1 MAGWW
6 FILLWALD
14 PSFANAGVIN
24 LAKRTVLSD
33 LSGGFCRSYRF
44 GADIANNVLY
54 TVGLDGGLIPDDGD
68 ASNNYLMTLDLTS
81 SFSTSEGKNYKMTKI
96 GAEVPKIK
104 DMALWSNA
112 ENSTLYQ
119 YGGRFLE
126 NITSEDT
133 IWTYTVKD
141 KSWTKQDGTI
151 QPSRLEY
158 GVYTNAPAIQA
169 GFWIGGYRASGTT
182 SSITD
187 STKEYAT
194 GMIQLNTTTGQYT
207 SLDGPYEAVEEG
219 SLSYVP
225 VGDRG
230 ILVYI
235 GGDVPSI
242 KDEIN
247 ATMNSNSWNHVQVYD
262 IAGAKWYNQ
271 STTGTVASRTQFC
284 ASVQQEK
291 SSFSYQIFVL
301 GGADLKSKDTI
312 LDVNYLSI
320 PSFKWYSAVPLDD
333 PRMTLTCVTYGRQI
347 FGIGG
352 RRAWAEDGKAGCY
365 DAPAFIYDA
374 QSEATR
380 SSFDPALSSF
390 SLSSSTAS
398 DIKASAS
405 PSQWADPALR
415 TLFGKSEATINTSA
429 NNETSSTSEPQ
440 EVNTSDP
447 AIRGAIAGGVAGG
460 VAGLALI
467 IGLLW
472 FFIATNKKQKNAIL
486 AEAEVVTRQ
495 VQPMSELPVGARD
508 GRSELGGDTYMYSE
522 LPVDSKRDIPELDS
536 ERNRQVIS
544 HQGI

>member
-1 MAGWW
+1 MAAWW
-6 FILLWALD
+6 FMLLWVLG
-14 PSFANAGVIN
+14 PSFANAGVMD

-54 TVGLDGGLIPDDGD
+54 MVGLDGGLIPDDGD
-68 ASNNYLMTLDLTS
+68 ASNNYLVTLDLTS
-81 SFSTSEGKNYKMTKI
+81 SFSTSEGKNYKMAKI
-96 GAEVPKIK
+96 DTDVPKIK
-104 DMALWSNA
+104 DMAVWSNA
-112 ENSTLYQ
+112 DNSTLYQ

-133 IWTYTVKD
+133 IWTYTTKD
-141 KSWTKQDGTI
+141 KSWSKQDGTI

-182 SSITD
+182 ASITD
-187 STKEYAT
+187 STRDYAT

-207 SLDGPYEAVEEG
+207 ALDGPYEAVEEG

-225 VGDRG
+225 VGDKG

-242 KDEIN
+242 KDGIN
-247 ATMNSNSWNHVQVYD
+247 ATMSANSWSHVQVYD

-271 STTGTVASRTQFC
+271 STMGTVASRTQFC
-284 ASVQQEK
+284 ASVQHDE
-291 SSFSYQIFVL
+291 SSSSYQIYVL

-320 PSFKWYSAVPLDD
+320 PSFKWYSAAPLDD
-333 PRMTLTCVTYGRQI
+333 PRMTLMCVTYGRQI

-352 RRAWAEDGKAGCY
+352 RLAWADDGQAGCY

-374 QSEATR
+374 QSEVTR
-380 SSFDPALSSF
+380 SSFDPTLSSF
-390 SLSSSTAS
+390 SLSSSTAN
-398 DIKASAS
+398 DIKASPS
-405 PSQWADPALR
+405 PSSWADPAFK
-415 TLFGKSEATINTSA
+415 TLFGKSAATTSTTA
-429 NNETSSTSEPQ
+429 NNKPSSISEPQ

-447 AIRGAIAGGVAGG
+447 STKGAIAGGVVGG

-467 IGLLW
+467 LGLLW
-472 FFIATNKKQKNAIL
+472 FFVARNKKQKNAEL
-486 AEAEVVTRQ
+486 AMPKLGEAEVVTHQ
-495 VQPMSELPVGARD
+495 VQPMPELPVGARD
-508 GRSELGGDTYMYSE
+508 GRAELRGETHMRWE
-522 LPVDSKRDIPELDS
+522 LPADHKREISELDS
-536 ERNRQVIS
+536 GGNS
-544 HQGI
+544 